1 MTVVNQYPI
10 MVDLIPTWVKFLAFV
25 CLGIC
30 AFILVLSLAE
40 RNWGL
45 ATTFSCFVMLCLG
58 LILWGNNARRSGRNC
73 YECLIDDTT
82 PFVEVAENYDVIGR
96 RGDLWILGDKGE
108 EK

>member
-1 MTVVNQYPI
+1 MTVVNQYSV
-10 MVDLIPTWVKFLAFV
+10 MVDIVPTWVKFLAFA

-30 AFILVLSLAE
+30 ALILVLSLAE
-40 RNWGL
+40 RDWGL

-58 LILWGNNARRSGRNC
+58 LILWGNNAGRSRRNH

-96 RGDLWILGDKGE
+96 RGDLWVLEDRVDE
-108 EK
+108 